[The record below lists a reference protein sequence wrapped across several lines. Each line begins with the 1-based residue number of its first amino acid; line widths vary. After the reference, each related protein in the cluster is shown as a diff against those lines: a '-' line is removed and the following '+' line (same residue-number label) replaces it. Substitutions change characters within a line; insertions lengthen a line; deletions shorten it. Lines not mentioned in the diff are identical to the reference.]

1 MKKTLTKKDQQRL
14 LEFKNLKKDIIF
26 LGSKIF
32 QKLFVVHF

>member
-26 LGSKIF
+26 LASKIF
-32 QKLFVVHF
+32 QKLFVHF